1 MSTWVAPGVNTI
13 GTWGTARREPSHVI
27 VSTVPDDDGPRRRLG
42 DETKARIADLA
53 SGWDAP
59 VAPVP
64 SPPVADPPVRKK
76 QQTLPPPPPGS
87 NARIALEASILDS
100 SKTPTPAR
108 TTPPTQPPPARTKSA
123 TLPPAPPRGKK
134 TMPPPIPPA
143 RPKGMTG
150 QVPIIASTLTTT
162 KPDTTLVDP
171 PDVPRGEFAAQ
182 SARKLGLAEQPP
194 TTVQPQPVEVLLNE
208 TAQQI
213 IRQDPSDA
221 PGTSPFERG
230 DPTTN
235 DNASNRI
242 ALPQTSPN
250 SKLRAAATLRRKRGI
265 GGDVR
270 YVFTVL
276 FGVRR
281 AKQEFAD
288 LEQKQL
294 TRQTSRRRHLITLGR
309 TAAVADGF
317 DHPALTKAREKLGDV
332 EEERAQHAGAVA
344 AADQELARVK
354 RDRETKIK
362 AFTGNVAALTA
373 ELADLAKKQEPLE
386 KEAGAIK
393 KRAAELRS
401 ALARVDAQIAMEQ
414 SSLVSVRGNKIDP
427 ASVQAEIATLRA
439 DRKAVERD
447 EPVIAGE
454 LDALDPRIA
463 AIEAARGEAQKKHAE
478 IEANETADQRRTE
491 ELLEAIGAKR
501 KVVDRASADS
511 ETLRDKILF
520 ELGERLNVDR
530 PAALTTL
537 LSPID
542 EIDMDLGTTDRRLME
557 LREIISSV
565 DRWKL
570 FRGWS
575 VILLVLGAIGTF
587 VAWLLY
593 MLL

>member
-1 MSTWVAPGVNTI
+1 MRPQPIGVLLHE
-13 GTWGTARREPSHVI
+13 TAEHLVRR
-27 VSTVPDDDGPRRRLG
+27 D
-42 DETKARIADLA
+42 
-53 SGWDAP
+53 
-59 VAPVP
+59 
-64 SPPVADPPVRKK
+64 
-76 QQTLPPPPPGS
+76 PGS
-87 NARIALEASILDS
+87 D
-100 SKTPTPAR
+100 TPA
-108 TTPPTQPPPARTKSA
+108 
-123 TLPPAPPRGKK
+123 
-134 TMPPPIPPA
+134 
-143 RPKGMTG
+143 
-150 QVPIIASTLTTT
+150 
-162 KPDTTLVDP
+162 
-171 PDVPRGEFAAQ
+171 
-182 SARKLGLAEQPP
+182 
-194 TTVQPQPVEVLLNE
+194 
-208 TAQQI
+208 
-213 IRQDPSDA
+213 
-221 PGTSPFERG
+221 TSPFERG

-235 DNASNRI
+235 DAASQRV

-250 SKLRAAATLRRKRGI
+250 SKLRNAATLRRKRGI

-281 AKQEFAD
+281 ARQELDD
-288 LEQKQL
+288 LEQKQQV
-294 TRQTSRRRHLITLGR
+294 RQASRRRHLITLGR

-317 DHPALTKAREKLGDV
+317 DHPALTKAREQLGDV
-332 EEERAQHAGAVA
+332 EEERAQHTGAVA

-354 RDRETKIK
+354 RDRETKLV
-362 AFTGNVAALTA
+362 AYTGNLAAFNA

-386 KEAGAIK
+386 KEVGAIK
-393 KRAAELRS
+393 KRAAELRD
-401 ALARVDAQIAMEQ
+401 ALARIDAKIATAQ
-414 SSLVSVRGNKIDP
+414 ASLVSVKGGKVDP
-427 ASVQAEIATLRA
+427 ASVQAEIATLKA

-463 AIEAARGEAQKKHAE
+463 AIEAARAEAQRRLAE
-478 IEANETADQRRTE
+478 TETNEQADRRRTA

-530 PAALTTL
+530 PRDLATL

-542 EIDMDLGTTDRRLME
+542 EIDMDLGGADRRLME
-557 LREIISSV
+557 LREIIGSV

-570 FRGWS
+570 FRGWA
-575 VILLVLGAIGTF
+575 VIVVVLAAVGAF

>member
-1 MSTWVAPGVNTI
+1 M
-13 GTWGTARREPSHVI
+13 
-27 VSTVPDDDGPRRRLG
+27 
-42 DETKARIADLA
+42 
-53 SGWDAP
+53 
-59 VAPVP
+59 
-64 SPPVADPPVRKK
+64 
-76 QQTLPPPPPGS
+76 
-87 NARIALEASILDS
+87 
-100 SKTPTPAR
+100 
-108 TTPPTQPPPARTKSA
+108 
-123 TLPPAPPRGKK
+123 
-134 TMPPPIPPA
+134 
-143 RPKGMTG
+143 
-150 QVPIIASTLTTT
+150 IASAFPSA

-171 PDVPRGEFAAQ
+171 PRAGAGASTDDVPRGEFEQGATSVDRDQQGAVHGQSTIKRDAA
-182 SARKLGLAEQPP
+182 SALLGVPEQPE
-194 TTVQPQPVEVLLNE
+194 TTVRPQPIGVLLHE
-208 TAQQI
+208 TAEHLV
-213 IRQDPSDA
+213 RRDPGSDTPA
-221 PGTSPFERG
+221 TSPFERG

-235 DNASNRI
+235 DAASQRV

-250 SKLRAAATLRRKRGI
+250 SKLRNAATLRRKRGI

-281 AKQEFAD
+281 ARQELDD
-288 LEQKQL
+288 LEQKQQV
-294 TRQTSRRRHLITLGR
+294 RQASRRRHLITLGR

-317 DHPALTKAREKLGDV
+317 DHPALTKAREQLGDV
-332 EEERAQHAGAVA
+332 EEERAQHTGAVA

-354 RDRETKIK
+354 RDRETKLV
-362 AFTGNVAALTA
+362 AYTGNLAAFNA

-386 KEAGAIK
+386 KEVGAIK
-393 KRAAELRS
+393 KRAAELRD
-401 ALARVDAQIAMEQ
+401 ALARIDAKIATAQ
-414 SSLVSVRGNKIDP
+414 ASLVSVKGGKVDP
-427 ASVQAEIATLRA
+427 ASVQAEIATLKA

-454 LDALDPRIA
+454 LDARDPRIA
-463 AIEAARGEAQKKHAE
+463 AIEAARAEAQRRLAE
-478 IEANETADQRRTE
+478 TETNEQADRRRTA

-530 PAALTTL
+530 PRDLATL

-542 EIDMDLGTTDRRLME
+542 EIDMDLGGADRRLME
-557 LREIISSV
+557 LREIIGSV

-570 FRGWS
+570 FRGWA
-575 VILLVLGAIGTF
+575 VIVVVLAAVGAF